1 MILGAS
7 FDTPAENKA
16 FAEKFSFDFP
26 LLCDTTREM
35 GLAYGATEAG
45 AKGGAKRIGVVIG
58 PDGIV
63 KEFLPKAD
71 SRTFPTDALKL
82 L

>member
-1 MILGAS
+1 
-7 FDTPAENKA
+7 
-16 FAEKFSFDFP
+16 
-26 LLCDTTREM
+26 M
-35 GLAYGATEAG
+35 GIAYGATEAG

-71 SRTFPTDALKL
+71 SRTFPTDALKMI
-82 L
+82 